1 MLRNLA
7 TSRWLG
13 YLAVLLVYV
22 TVCGFL
28 CWWQWNRR
36 EQAQTAIERLDSNWS
51 AAALPIADALPQPYD
66 FDPDQQWQRVE
77 LHGEY
82 LADEALMLRGR
93 MRDGNV
99 GFQQVVP
106 FMTVDGT
113 VFYVDRGWIPVG
125 ADGAEQPASVPEIPT
140 GQLAL
145 LARLRPNEGDI
156 GKDAPTGQIASVDLE
171 SLANRHAATVVYTG
185 AYGLLESENGSVPS
199 DIAAHERPMLDEG
212 PHLSYSL
219 QWVMFAL
226 VGIGGFIYALR
237 ADTRNQQ
244 GLPQAPKRRSQ
255 DDEEE
260 DALLAEVEREFEQSP

>member
-13 YLAVLLVYV
+13 YLALLLVYV
-22 TVCGFL
+22 TICGFL

-36 EQAQTAIERLDSNWS
+36 EQAQTAIARLDANWS
-51 AAALPIADALPQPYD
+51 APSTPLAEALPQPYA

-77 LHGEY
+77 LEGEY
-82 LADEALMLRGR
+82 LADDALMLRGR

-106 FMTVDGT
+106 FMTTDGT

-125 ADGAEQPASVPEIPT
+125 SDGAEQPASVPEIPT
-140 GQLAL
+140 GELSVL
-145 LARLRPNEGDI
+145 VRLRPNEGDI
-156 GKDAPTGQIASVDLE
+156 GKDAPAGQIASVDLE
-171 SLANRHAATVVYTG
+171 VLANRHSDTVYTG
-185 AYGLLESENGSVPS
+185 AYGLLESEDGQVPT
-199 DIAAHERPMLDEG
+199 DIAMHERPLLDEG

-226 VGIGGFIYALR
+226 VGIGGFLYALR

-244 GLPQAPKRRSQ
+244 GLPKTPKRKSQ
-255 DDEEE
+255 DDDEE
-260 DALLAEVEREFEQSP
+260 DALLAEVEREFEQQP